1 MKLLSYTGNK
11 TCHSFELVS
20 FVCFRSNNYFR
31 RKHVLKSKLYYCK
44 MTQKNNKIQR
54 CKQTTN
60 KHTNIHKANNVITT
74 RKDFL
79 KLYDLIENYIF
90 NSLLI
95 ISAPNRSLFL
105 LRLAIAINRITMRVI
120 IQLTSYCFSFSS
132 RLSRHIHMHK
142 PIDRRSV
149 Q

>member
-1 MKLLSYTGNK
+1 
-11 TCHSFELVS
+11 
-20 FVCFRSNNYFR
+20 
-31 RKHVLKSKLYYCK
+31 

-105 LRLAIAINRITMRVI
+105 LRLAIAINSDYNE
-120 IQLTSYCFSFSS
+120 SYYPVNKLLFFIFFTVEST
-132 RLSRHIHMHK
+132 H
-142 PIDRRSV
+142 PYA
-149 Q
+149 